1 MGSAGRREPS
11 EWWRPRGPVA
21 ARALGRLGSYA
32 IWAAATIAAAVAV
45 LPVVYLVLRAVG
57 SDPDAWRLLARP
69 STLAT
74 LRNTLL
80 LTAAVVACGGV
91 LAVPLAWL
99 TVYTDLPGRRAWA
112 VAAALPLVVPSY
124 VSAYLY
130 LAAFSSRGPIGG
142 ALVGLG
148 LPPPRIDGFPGALL
162 ALTASTYPYIL
173 LTVRAALQ
181 RLDPAL
187 LQTARSLGRSPWSA
201 FLAAVL
207 PQLRP
212 AIAAGGLLAALY
224 TVRDFGAVSIMRYDT
239 FTRVIY
245 VQYRAALDR
254 DSAAILS
261 LGIVAVALTL
271 LWLEQRSRGSARYH
285 ATSARSLRRS
295 DHLAL
300 GPWRWPALALCSGVV
315 GIALLLPAGMLVW
328 WLARGLI
335 AGVGIDDAQRML
347 AAAWRTGSVSAAAA
361 IVAAVVGL
369 PIAWLSVRRASR
381 SSRALERLSYI
392 GYALPGIPVALG
404 LVYLGIRWVRPLYQ
418 TMPMLLLAYLTL
430 FLPLAV
436 GSVRGALLQVDQ
448 RLEAAARTL
457 GSGPISAFRSVT
469 LPLIMPGVGAGAALV
484 MLSAMKELQA
494 TLILGPYGFGTLAM
508 MVWSRVSEAMFAAA
522 ALPALALIVLASV
535 PTALLTF
542 RRGERPVSPS

>member
-1 MGSAGRREPS
+1 VFAM
-11 EWWRPRGPVA
+11 
-21 ARALGRLGSYA
+21 ARSRVRDDDMAEEITQSVF
-32 IWAAATIAAAVAV
+32 ATIATKLTRDGYDERGRFESWLFRITMNRVRDEFRRLKRHAATT
-45 LPVVYLVLRAVG
+45 
-57 SDPDAWRLLARP
+57 DP
-69 STLAT
+69 
-74 LRNTLL
+74 
-80 LTAAVVACGGV
+80 CV
-91 LAVPLAWL
+91 LAESGAATMLHHPDEVTFDA
-99 TVYTDLPGRRAWA
+99 PGVAPPVAGWRQDPSGRPFGRPGAAQQPRR
-112 VAAALPLVVPSY
+112 
-124 VSAYLY
+124 
-130 LAAFSSRGPIGG
+130 
-142 ALVGLG
+142 
-148 LPPPRIDGFPGALL
+148 LPPGA
-162 ALTASTYPYIL
+162 
-173 LTVRAALQ
+173 
-181 RLDPAL
+181 
-187 LQTARSLGRSPWSA
+187 
-201 FLAAVL
+201 
-207 PQLRP
+207 
-212 AIAAGGLLAALY
+212 
-224 TVRDFGAVSIMRYDT
+224 
-239 FTRVIY
+239 
-245 VQYRAALDR
+245 
-254 DSAAILS
+254 
-261 LGIVAVALTL
+261 
-271 LWLEQRSRGSARYH
+271 E
-285 ATSARSLRRS
+285 
-295 DHLAL
+295 
-300 GPWRWPALALCSGVV
+300 RWPALALCSGVV